1 VVFTASHACYANPVI
16 DYLDPDGTLVAKR
29 LFRENCRQ
37 VSESL
42 YVKDLTVLRNRQL
55 KNLVLIDNA
64 AYSYALQL
72 DNGVPIIP
80 FYNNR
85 KDCELRELTSFLLTL
100 LDVDDVRPVLRER
113 FMNQFIMQ
121 NSRNMNV
128 LFQTIFGI

>member
-42 YVKDLTVLRNRQL
+42 YVKDLTVIKNRQM
-55 KNLVLIDNA
+55 KNLVLVDNA

-72 DNGVPIIP
+72 DNGVPVIP
-80 FYNNR
+80 FYNNK
-85 KDCELRELTSFLLTL
+85 KDWT
-100 LDVDDVRPVLRER
+100 
-113 FMNQFIMQ
+113 M
-121 NSRNMNV
+121 
-128 LFQTIFGI
+128 